1 MLVEAAHLVRQLC
14 PGFHLVI
21 VGNGPDRKWLEQAI
35 AGDPWVHYMGSQFGR
50 ESAMLYKIADVFL
63 LAGTAG
69 LAIVDSFAAG
79 LPLIATDL
87 PTHPPEISYL
97 RDRENGRLTA
107 HNAAAFADAVVEVLA
122 TPELMACLR
131 RGAERAGSQY
141 TIEAMV
147 ENYRAGVNQCLA
159 RTGVISRVPAKQHA
173 YQEQKVAD

>member
-1 MLVEAAHLVRQLC
+1 
-14 PGFHLVI
+14 
-21 VGNGPDRKWLEQAI
+21 
-35 AGDPWVHYMGSQFGR
+35 MGSQFGR
-50 ESAMLYKIADVFL
+50 ESAMLYRIADVFL

-79 LPLIATDL
+79 LPLIATQL

-97 RDRENGRLTA
+97 RDGENGRLTA
-107 HNAAAFADAVVEVLA
+107 HTAAAFADAILEVLT

-147 ENYRAGVNQCLA
+147 ENYRAGINQCFV
-159 RTGVISRVPAKQHA
+159 RTGAISRAPAKQHA
-173 YQEQKVAD
+173 YNEQKAAD